1 MDQAPDTL
9 DPQPAAPPRLPP
21 RRPIVGIAMADDDD
35 LARLQAQTEAARLAL
50 AALVVDLVTQ
60 LTPAKDER

>member
-21 RRPIVGIAMADDDD
+21 RRPIVGIAMADEDDV
-35 LARLQAQTEAARLAL
+35 ARVVAELRALRDRL
-50 AALVVDLVTQ
+50 
-60 LTPAKDER
+60 ERLLDA